1 MEIIKETK
9 SLIELTQIEIDK
21 IFDLMKPYYVN
32 PSALIERDLNH
43 CTDIYFLKDK
53 NENLL
58 SFFMVGWEKH
68 IINSEE
74 RDVVFLGLSCANDNY
89 NERRFASKVY
99 YYFTQDAFD
108 FEQNR
113 NTKLILYGTT
123 ATPVV
128 LLTLEKIWANVK
140 PNLFGE
146 YEDFD
151 KIVIEAIKKK
161 SGFDKYSTNHPFV
174 LKGIAVNT
182 KYSQKEEERLNEVIR
197 KNNIEIFK
205 TLNIDESN
213 GDRLL
218 ITCNIPDKAKLD
230 RLKSKLFE

>member
-1 MEIIKETK
+1 
-9 SLIELTQIEIDK
+9 
-21 IFDLMKPYYVN
+21 
-32 PSALIERDLNH
+32 
-43 CTDIYFLKDK
+43 
-53 NENLL
+53 
-58 SFFMVGWEKH
+58 MVGWEKH